1 MDNRIIGRYTHGA
14 KGPLLIVLSAI
25 HGNEPAGVRALDYL
39 FKMLEVEPIT
49 NPGFQFHGA
58 IIGLI
63 GNLKALELKKR
74 FIDFD
79 LNRIWLNEKKSIIGH
94 EVHENL
100 EKDEIIKTI
109 NQSLEEKP
117 ERQVIILDLH
127 TTSSEG
133 GIFAIPG
140 PGNVSLEI
148 AKGLHAPVI
157 LNMLEDIKGTLMEYY
172 NEDNLGKPIHSL
184 TFESGSHTDPLS
196 TNRAIAAIINC
207 MRHLNMVNSTDVEGI
222 HDDILDQYSKGL
234 PKVTRLLYRHVI
246 DNDDHFKMNPGYL
259 NFQSVRKDEILA
271 RHNDIPVRSPSTGRI
286 LMPLYQQQGTDG
298 FYIVEEV

>member
-49 NPGFQFHGA
+49 NPGFQFHGE

-63 GNLKALELKKR
+63 GNLKAFELKKR

-79 LNRIWLNEKKSIIGH
+79 LNRIWLDEKNSIIAH
-94 EVHENL
+94 DVHENL
-100 EKDEIIKTI
+100 EKNEIIKTI
-109 NQSLEEKP
+109 NQSIADKP
-117 ERQVIILDLH
+117 ERQVVILDLH

-133 GIFAIPG
+133 GIFVIPG
-140 PGNVSLEI
+140 PGDVSLEI

-207 MRHLNMVNSTDVEGI
+207 MRHLNMVNSTDVESI

-234 PKVTRLLYRHVI
+234 PKVTRLLYRHAI
-246 DNDDHFKMNPGYL
+246 DNDDHFKMNPGFL

-271 RHNDIPVRSPSTGRI
+271 RHNNVPVRSPSTGRI